1 MASISFCGECN
12 NLLYPK
18 EDKVSHVLMYACRNC
33 HYKEETT
40 NPCVYK
46 HDLETAGVTQDLQTD
61 PTLTASP
68 TTAKIKYRMSKMG
81 NTPQDDDPVR
91 SADSSLLAIDAMTI
105 TSDLSRHL
113 SNSQHKE
120 AVFFQGQAKRTDT
133 KMTLFF
139 VCTNCHKTFQDPIL
153 NRR

>member
-46 HDLETAGVTQDLQTD
+46 HDLLVVSKETAGVTQDLQTD
-61 PTLTASP
+61 PTLP
-68 TTAKIKYRMSKMG
+68 
-81 NTPQDDDPVR
+81 R
-91 SADSSLLAIDAMTI
+91 SNIECP
-105 TSDLSRHL
+105 RC
-113 SNSQHKE
+113 QHKE

>member
-1 MASISFCGECN
+1 MSF
-12 NLLYPK
+12 LQ
-18 EDKVSHVLMYACRNC
+18 EDKLSHVLMYACRNC

-46 HDLETAGVTQDLQTD
+46 HDLLVVSNPDQISNVRDGTYTPSWTSTSGQGSNERAFKDEELILIV
-61 PTLTASP
+61 ASLF
-68 TTAKIKYRMSKMG
+68 IH
-81 NTPQDDDPVR
+81 
-91 SADSSLLAIDAMTI
+91 AMAW
-105 TSDLSRHL
+105 SHP
-113 SNSQHKE
+113 NSQHKE

>member
-46 HDLETAGVTQDLQTD
+46 HDLLVVSKETAGVTQDLQTD
-61 PTLTASP
+61 PTLVNDLTNHC
-68 TTAKIKYRMSKMG
+68 TAKIKYRMSKMVNAPPPTIGPCLGLKG

-91 SADSSLLAIDAMTI
+91 INTK
-105 TSDLSRHL
+105 T
-113 SNSQHKE
+113 
-120 AVFFQGQAKRTDT
+120 VFFQGQAKRTDT